1 MCKCK
6 KWLKFI
12 LIAVGAV
19 MTISGIVAAVINRK
33 KSNDETQKSS
43 KGAAVAVILGILCTV
58 SGGVMWLWEKFGD
71 KLSDAAKLFET
82 KKQWDWT
89 DLMCDFCNLKAQT
102 ENRMARLGSGIS
114 EFVSNTKSKFIK

>member
-1 MCKCK
+1 MRIGFDNEKY
-6 KWLKFI
+6 LKMQSEHI
-12 LIAVGAV
+12 RERV
-19 MTISGIVAAVINRK
+19 
-33 KSNDETQKSS
+33 
-43 KGAAVAVILGILCTV
+43 
-58 SGGVMWLWEKFGD
+58 EKFGD